1 MSLPISIRPEF
12 RTLRSIFSLA
22 IALSPAIL
30 FGQGSDA
37 VPNLCGQHH
46 RGRCHR
52 NGRKLHQPAEGIC
65 TLRDALAAANAVTES
80 NITFAPTVF
89 LDTNS
94 AAANTITLANGTLNI
109 PSGATIT
116 GLTSGSGAPL
126 TNLVTVSGNNATTVF
141 TVASGVTG
149 AAITNL
155 NITDGGNS
163 QAQYAYGGGISNSGE
178 LTVTGSTFS
187 GNSAFNPATPGYG
200 SGGGAIYNTN
210 SGVLTVTSS
219 IFAGNSS
226 NEGGALFTTG
236 ALTVSSSTFTGNSGD
251 GAAILAICGADTCSA
266 EFPKVMVANSTFS
279 GNSGVAIYM
288 LYGELTVSGST
299 FSGNSDGAISSN
311 DGALQIENSTVSGNF
326 VGTNGTGGGIGVFN
340 STFNIA
346 NSIVEG
352 NTVGL
357 GGSYPDISIDSSSTL
372 NDLGGNL
379 INTSASA
386 AVLSPNLSPL
396 GNYGGPTQTML
407 PQPGSL
413 AICGGIAANIPA
425 GVTTDQRGYP
435 IKNTTYPGYSS
446 STPCVDSGAVQT
458 NYAMAITTQPPANA
472 TVNEA
477 IAPAPVVTLTESG
490 NMAGRAT
497 GMVRMTDSSDAL
509 TGTTSEG
516 LSSGATTFPDLILAA
531 DASDDIFT
539 AWLGLNPMLNIAA
552 QASVVVSTA
561 TGPAPAIM
569 LSPTPGAATILGT
582 SNIQFQWSRGVDV
595 TSYELLI
602 GTSGVGSSNILNTG
616 VIGTTSYTLSTLPY
630 NGVTVYVRLASLM
643 INGAWQ
649 REDYQYTESV
659 KFSVVVNTTADDAAG
674 TASNCTGSPEGICTL
689 RDALAAANAV
699 TGSNITFAPT
709 VFLASNSTAANTITL
724 SNGTLNIPSGATIT
738 GLPGSSAT
746 LTNLVTVSGN
756 NATTVFTVA
765 SGVTGAVIANLN
777 IIDGNSANGGGINN
791 AGTLRVTASS
801 FNLNN
806 AANSGGAIY
815 SDGTMTVVDSS
826 ISENVSQEFGGGISN
841 DGTMTVMGSTFYG
854 NFAGNGENALGA
866 GGGIYD
872 DGTLTV
878 TGSTFSQNQTLCQAP
893 QRPMYSP
900 CQWNGPAIYYT
911 VDGVVVVNNS
921 IMTQDTFRDGG
932 VGGGTYPDSPYY
944 YPGTGDI
951 FDQDGTQVNLAPIG
965 NYGGSTPTMLPLPGS
980 TAICG
985 GLAANIP
992 AGVTTDQRGYPIKN
1006 TTYPGYSSSTPCVDS
1021 GAVQTNY
1028 AMAFTTQPPANAIVD
1043 VAIRLH
1049 RWSRL
1054 PRAAIWPA
1062 RSQAR

>member
-37 VPNLCGQHH
+37 VPNYVVNTIADDATGTAANCTSL
-46 RGRCHR
+46 
-52 NGRKLHQPAEGIC
+52 PEGIC

-109 PSGATIT
+109 PSGTTIT

-149 AAITNL
+149 AVIGNL

-251 GAAILAICGADTCSA
+251 GGAILAICGADTCSA

-288 LYGELTVSGST
+288 LYGELTVTGST

-326 VGTNGTGGGIGVFN
+326 VGTNGTGGGIGVFD
-340 STFNIA
+340 STLNIA

-352 NTVGL
+352 NTVGS
-357 GGSYPDISIDSSSTL
+357 GGSYPDIQLTEQHSERSRRQPDKHIRERSVV
-372 NDLGGNL
+372 N
-379 INTSASA
+379 
-386 AVLSPNLSPL
+386 PNLSPL

-407 PQPGSL
+407 PEPGSA

-435 IKNTTYPGYSS
+435 IENTTYPGYSS

-458 NYAMAITTQPPANA
+458 NYALAFTTQPPANA

-490 NMAGRAT
+490 NPASRAT
-497 GMVRMTDSSDAL
+497 GTVRMTDSSNAL
-509 TGTTSEG
+509 SGTTSEG

-531 DASDDIFT
+531 DATDDIFT
-539 AWLGLNPMLNIAA
+539 AWLGLNPMLNISA
-552 QASVVVSTA
+552 QASVGVTA

-569 LSPTPGAATILGT
+569 LSPTPGTATVLGT
-582 SNIQFQWSRGVDV
+582 SNIQFQWSTGVDV

-602 GTSGVGSSNILNTG
+602 GTNGVGSSNILNTG
-616 VIGTTSYTLSTLPY
+616 
-630 NGVTVYVRLASLM
+630 
-643 INGAWQ
+643 
-649 REDYQYTESV
+649 
-659 KFSVVVNTTADDAAG
+659 
-674 TASNCTGSPEGICTL
+674 
-689 RDALAAANAV
+689 
-699 TGSNITFAPT
+699 
-709 VFLASNSTAANTITL
+709 
-724 SNGTLNIPSGATIT
+724 
-738 GLPGSSAT
+738 SSAPLRT
-746 LTNLVTVSGN
+746 RTH
-756 NATTVFTVA
+756 A
-765 SGVTGAVIANLN
+765 S
-777 IIDGNSANGGGINN
+777 
-791 AGTLRVTASS
+791 
-801 FNLNN
+801 
-806 AANSGGAIY
+806 
-815 SDGTMTVVDSS
+815 
-826 ISENVSQEFGGGISN
+826 
-841 DGTMTVMGSTFYG
+841 
-854 NFAGNGENALGA
+854 
-866 GGGIYD
+866 
-872 DGTLTV
+872 
-878 TGSTFSQNQTLCQAP
+878 
-893 QRPMYSP
+893 
-900 CQWNGPAIYYT
+900 
-911 VDGVVVVNNS
+911 
-921 IMTQDTFRDGG
+921 
-932 VGGGTYPDSPYY
+932 
-944 YPGTGDI
+944 
-951 FDQDGTQVNLAPIG
+951 
-965 NYGGSTPTMLPLPGS
+965 
-980 TAICG
+980 
-985 GLAANIP
+985 
-992 AGVTTDQRGYPIKN
+992 
-1006 TTYPGYSSSTPCVDS
+1006 
-1021 GAVQTNY
+1021 
-1028 AMAFTTQPPANAIVD
+1028 
-1043 VAIRLH
+1043 
-1049 RWSRL
+1049 
-1054 PRAAIWPA
+1054 
-1062 RSQAR
+1062 